1 MGEESQGLPQQ
12 TSVAGI
18 SSTSS
23 ADQPTVS
30 LAEEEKVFAPFV
42 ARMLDEHIRQGERD
56 LRERV
61 AQKTL
66 GIFMTTNFYMLGTL
80 GVVFTVD
87 TALLALGLQNPDQRL
102 INSGVIKALIGAT
115 VVEGG
120 ALMVI
125 MANWLFPN
133 RAD

>member
-1 MGEESQGLPQQ
+1 MGEESQSLPQQ

-23 ADQPTVS
+23 TGQPTVS
-30 LAEEEKVFAPFV
+30 LAEEEKAFALCV
-42 ARMLDEHIRQGERD
+42 AGMLDEHIRQGETD

-61 AQKTL
+61 AQRTL
-66 GIFMTTNFYMLGTL
+66 GIFLTANFYVLGTL
-80 GVVFTVD
+80 GVVFAVD
-87 TALLALGLQNPDQRL
+87 IALLALGLQNADQRL
-102 INSGVIKALIGAT
+102 IDSGVIKALIGAT

-125 MANWLFPN
+125 MANWLFPK